1 MRIVIIE
8 QHAAM
13 FTSTI
18 LSKVLAFPN
27 VRMFN
32 ATAVEDL
39 IVKPSGRIA
48 GVVTNYTLVALN
60 HHVCSVFFT
69 VSLMVMLRVC
79 RLNHAWTLR

>member
-1 MRIVIIE
+1 
-8 QHAAM
+8 M
-13 FTSTI
+13 FTSTV

-60 HHVCSVFFT
+60 HHACILLLLVDIHTNIS
-69 VSLMVMLRVC
+69 C
-79 RLNHAWTLR
+79 R

>member
-1 MRIVIIE
+1 
-8 QHAAM
+8 M
-13 FTSTI
+13 FTSTV

-39 IVKPSGRIA
+39 IVKPGGRVA

-60 HHVCSVFFT
+60 HHVCASHDLFV
-69 VSLMVMLRVC
+69 
-79 RLNHAWTLR
+79 N

>member
-1 MRIVIIE
+1 
-8 QHAAM
+8 M

-39 IVKPSGRIA
+39 IVKPGGRIA

-60 HHVCSVFFT
+60 HHVCDSCFSSPFNIDERWV
-69 VSLMVMLRVC
+69 R
-79 RLNHAWTLR
+79 RLNRAWTRKSSLRQSS

>member
-1 MRIVIIE
+1 
-8 QHAAM
+8 M
-13 FTSTI
+13 FTSTV

-39 IVKPSGRIA
+39 IVKPSGRVA

-60 HHVCSVFFT
+60 HHVCAI
-69 VSLMVMLRVC
+69 SLPRRGVTDGAGRRNRAWILKSLLLRSS
-79 RLNHAWTLR
+79 